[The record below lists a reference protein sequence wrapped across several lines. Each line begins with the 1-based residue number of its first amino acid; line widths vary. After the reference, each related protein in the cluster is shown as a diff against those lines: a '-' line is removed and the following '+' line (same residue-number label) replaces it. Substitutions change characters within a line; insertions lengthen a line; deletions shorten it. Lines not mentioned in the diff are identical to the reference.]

1 MGRVTAAVPFS
12 DHQNVAGAERIDGAL
27 ELRPVHPRAEH
38 LMGPEDLINATL
50 AVVALIAGLMWA
62 SIGWGI
68 ARLWRRRRSRRAIL
82 RRLKQ

>member
-1 MGRVTAAVPFS
+1 MSLIDMSYRVHHATIARLAWGCAP
-12 DHQNVAGAERIDGAL
+12 A
-27 ELRPVHPRAEH
+27 RAEH

-50 AVVALIAGLMWA
+50 AVVALIVGLMWA